1 MARLSRFFLPN
12 QPMHVIHRGK
22 DGKRVFFGKA
32 DYALYQQWLAEAA
45 TKYGCAVHAYVLMPN
60 HVHLLVTPKGARSL
74 PRLMQSLGRRHSRHV
89 NVGRGLDGSRWEGR
103 YRAAP
108 IEAGTYLIDCMRYI
122 ECNPV
127 RLKLS
132 RSPGGHPW
140 SSFAAHAKGVAD
152 PALKDHR
159 IYQALG
165 ATTARRQTAYGKL
178 VAKQLSPEF
187 VAALRAATNGGW
199 ALGGDGFKRRLAEAA
214 GRRVVPLPRGRPR
227 KNQKSTARPKRKA

>member
-32 DYALYQQWLAEAA
+32 DYALYRDWLAEAA
-45 TKYGCAVHAYVLMPN
+45 AKYGCAVHAYVLMPN

-89 NVGRGLDGSRWEGR
+89 NVSRGLEGSRWEGR

-108 IEAGTYLIDCMRYI
+108 IEAGPHLLDCMRYI
-122 ECNPV
+122 ESNPM
-127 RLKLS
+127 RMGLT
-132 RSPGGHPW
+132 RSLGAHPW
-140 SSFAAHAKGVAD
+140 SSYAAHAKGKAD
-152 PALKDHR
+152 PALRDHR
-159 IYQALG
+159 TYLALG
-165 ATTARRQTAYGKL
+165 ATSARRQAAYGKL
-178 VAKQLSPEF
+178 IGKRLAADF
-187 VAALRAATNGGW
+187 IAALRAATNGGW
-199 ALGGDGFKRRLAEAA
+199 ALGSDAFKRRLADAG

-227 KNQKSTARPKRKA
+227 KDRKGPARRKRKN